1 MTIHN
6 TRYYYIRR
14 RRVPLVEVY
23 SSISENLRIAHADET
38 EQLSVEVI
46 PAPGGVVVDGTVVL
60 PDPVIREIG
69 RV

>member
-1 MTIHN
+1 M
-6 TRYYYIRR
+6 
-14 RRVPLVEVY
+14 PLAEVY
-23 SSISENLRIAHADET
+23 SSISGGLRIAHADET

-60 PDPVIREIG
+60 PDPVIREID